1 MNMENEHK
9 NQDLVTLTTVN
20 QQAEAYMLKSFLEE
34 AGFMV
39 FLQNEMTAQLYGNA
53 AGGVSIQVPDTE
65 AEKARNL
72 LIEAGYIK

>member
-1 MNMENEHK
+1 MENEHK